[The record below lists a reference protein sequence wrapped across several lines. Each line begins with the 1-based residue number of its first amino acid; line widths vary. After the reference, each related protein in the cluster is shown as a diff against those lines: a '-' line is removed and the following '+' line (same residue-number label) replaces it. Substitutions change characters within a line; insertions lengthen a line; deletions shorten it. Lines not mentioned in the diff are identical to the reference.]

1 MNKCSCQACGG
12 HIEYPPEYE
21 GMEFACPHCGQGT
34 RVQLPQIQV
43 TPTASA
49 PAPPPMGSMSPSL
62 ESAPSKE
69 KFAPEPDPHVCEN
82 CGGAMAPEDKVC
94 MECGHRRPFKTK
106 WTGNTIFR
114 MAAGVVL
121 LGELAV
127 LGLQWTTEGKPFGL
141 RQRTR
146 SAVLVKV
153 GLREELDPAEQAA
166 LVGKNVTN
174 PAAAVAKDPDLKL
187 KSHELKPDQDN
198 GSLWI
203 RGVVKNISKYR
214 YYRVKVRFKMKDKEG
229 NVIPEM
235 EASAYQQAIDPGKE
249 WDFKALMI
257 DPDAVSYEPIMPII
271 GNR

>member
-1 MNKCSCQACGG
+1 
-12 HIEYPPEYE
+12 
-21 GMEFACPHCGQGT
+21 
-34 RVQLPQIQV
+34 
-43 TPTASA
+43 
-49 PAPPPMGSMSPSL
+49 
-62 ESAPSKE
+62 
-69 KFAPEPDPHVCEN
+69 
-82 CGGAMAPEDKVC
+82 MAPEDKVC

-106 WTGNTIFR
+106 WTGNAIFR

-153 GLREELDPAEQAA
+153 GLREELDPAQQAA
-166 LVGKNVTN
+166 LVGKNETN

-235 EASAYQQAIDPGKE
+235 EASAYKQAIDPGKE
-249 WDFKALMI
+249 WNFKALMV
-257 DPDAVSYEPIMPII
+257 DPDAVSYEPIMPIT